1 MSNNENLGFYYCITC
16 RHIAKINGASD
27 NIECEKCHSLNCV
40 IFPKKITIPFHEMD
54 KIRQISTDKRF
65 WQAMVDLQEND
76 IIEYQMKMNQI
87 EQQINLQ
94 KQQSYSNQPHCP
106 TCGSTNIS
114 KIGSIERVGSVALW
128 GLFSKKINKT
138 FKCNNCGHTW

>member
-16 RHIAKINGASD
+16 RHIAKTNGASD

-94 KQQSYSNQPHCP
+94 KQQSQSNQPRCP
-106 TCGSTNIS
+106 RCGSTAIS
-114 KIGSIERVGSVALW
+114 TGARGVNYLW
-128 GLFSKKINKT
+128 GFIGASKTVNR
-138 FKCNNCGHTW
+138 CSNCGYTWKPKR